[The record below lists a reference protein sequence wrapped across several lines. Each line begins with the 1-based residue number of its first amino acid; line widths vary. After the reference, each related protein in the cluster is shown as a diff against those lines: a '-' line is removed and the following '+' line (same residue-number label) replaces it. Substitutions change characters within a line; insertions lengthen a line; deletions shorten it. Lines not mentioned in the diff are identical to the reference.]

1 MVKQMKIDLN
11 NLKTMI
17 SSAKPND
24 RLILTINYLER
35 DSYRSCQK
43 EIEKFIKKE
52 EDYVIAVIRK

>member
-1 MVKQMKIDLN
+1 MKQMKINLN

-24 RLILTINYLER
+24 RLILSINSLER
-35 DSYRSCQK
+35 DSYRSYQK

-52 EDYVIAVIRK
+52 EDYVIAVIKK